1 MEIQILAKFF
11 MWCTILN
18 FGLLMFVFV
27 LCMFASDL
35 IYKTHGKWFSISREA
50 FNVVF
55 YSSIGMYKIFILA
68 FNLVP
73 WIVLT
78 IIG

>member
-1 MEIQILAKFF
+1 

-18 FGLLMFVFV
+18 FGLLMLIFV
-27 LCMFASDL
+27 LSVFASDI
-35 IYKTHGKWFSISREA
+35 IYKTHSKWFSISRDT

-55 YSSIGMYKIFILA
+55 YSTIGLYKIAFLA
-68 FNLVP
+68 FNVVP
-73 WIVLT
+73 WIVLS

>member
-1 MEIQILAKFF
+1 MDIQILTKFF

-18 FGLLMFVFV
+18 CGLLMLIVV
-27 LCMFASDL
+27 LSVFASDF
-35 IYKTHGKWFSISREA
+35 IYKTHGKWFSMPRETFNAVFYLSIGLYKIAFLA
-50 FNVVF
+50 FNV
-55 YSSIGMYKIFILA
+55 
-68 FNLVP
+68 VP